1 MKKIKILCT
10 WTNNTKEYF
19 KKQLKDEKNWDDFIL
34 TNDKYADFYVIINDI
49 NLNEKDLYYEENK
62 TIYLTMEPSF
72 SRWRNNFNKYVNSNT
87 NIYYHNI
94 NGLEWWISKNYNQL
108 LDFNITKTKN
118 MSCILSNNYSS
129 YYHKKRV
136 NFLKYLD
143 KLNEIYL
150 FGRVDTSIQESYTII
165 NSLKNYKGKLNSKE
179 DGLFPYKYTFVCEN
193 AKENNYFTEK
203 IADGILSECLCFYCG
218 CPNISEF
225 INKNAYI
232 IIDLENPEE
241 AIKIITNSIKTNQWE
256 KRIKYIKEAKMKILN
271 ELQLIPT
278 IVNIIKN
285 KL

>member
-1 MKKIKILCT
+1 MKKIKIICT

-34 TNDKYADFYVIINDI
+34 TNDKYADFYVIINDV
-49 NLNEKDLYYEENK
+49 NPNEKDIYYEENK

-72 SRWRNNFNKYVNSNT
+72 SIWRNNFNKYVNSNT

-203 IADGILSECLCFYCG
+203 LADGILSECLCFYCG

>member
-1 MKKIKILCT
+1 
-10 WTNNTKEYF
+10 
-19 KKQLKDEKNWDDFIL
+19 
-34 TNDKYADFYVIINDI
+34 
-49 NLNEKDLYYEENK
+49 
-62 TIYLTMEPSF
+62 MEPSF

-143 KLNEIYL
+143 KLNEIDL

-179 DGLFPYKYTFVCEN
+179 GGLFPYKYTFVCEN

-203 IADGILSECLCFYCG
+203 LADGILSECLCFYCG

-241 AIKIITNSIKTNQWE
+241 AIKKITNSIKTNQWE

>member
-1 MKKIKILCT
+1 MKKIKIICT
-10 WTNNTKEYF
+10 WSNNTKEYF
-19 KKQLKDEKNWDDFIL
+19 KKQLKDEKYWDDFIL
-34 TNDKYADFYVIINDI
+34 TNDKYADFYVVINDI
-49 NLNEKDLYYEENK
+49 NPNEKDIYYEENK

-72 SRWRNNFNKYVNSNT
+72 SRWRNNFNKYVYSNT

-94 NGLEWWISKNYNQL
+94 NGLEWWINKNYDQL

-165 NSLKNYKGKLNSKE
+165 NSLKNYKGKLNLKE

-193 AKENNYFTEK
+193 AKETNYFTEK
-203 IADGILSECLCFYCG
+203 LADGILSECLCFYCG
-218 CPNISEF
+218 CPNIPEF
-225 INKNAYI
+225 IDEKSYI
-232 IIDLENPEE
+232 IIDLENSEE
-241 AIKIITNSIKTNQWE
+241 SIKTNQWE